1 MTQKPDLREQA
12 GRPSV
17 LPRPDVSASEIDDD
31 QIINLSLRPKRLG
44 EFVGQAQLV
53 ENLQVAIEAATRRAE
68 PMEHLLLAGPPGLG
82 KTSLAHIVT
91 GEMGSKITAT
101 SGPAVERAGDLIGIL
116 TNLGEGDVLFIDEIH
131 RLSKVVE
138 EFLYPAMENYE
149 IDFVID
155 KGPYA
160 KTIKFHLK
168 RFTLIGA
175 TTRVGL
181 LTNPL
186 RSRFGMV
193 YHLNFY
199 SAAELVQV
207 LERSARILGVAL
219 VPDAAQAIAQRSRGT
234 PRTANRL
241 LRRVRDYAQVKMSG
255 TISAATAEAAMA
267 AQGVDA
273 FGLDEIDRR
282 VLRTVIDTYGG
293 GPVGIEALAATLNEE
308 RDTIADVVEPYLLS
322 VGLLKRTAR
331 GRKATR
337 LAYQHFAQLKD
348 QPLDLLSASP

>member
-1 MTQKPDLREQA
+1 MARERQA
-12 GRPSV
+12 PVHPGR
-17 LPRPDVSASEIDDD
+17 LPAPLPAGIQGRESDDD
-31 QIINLSLRPKRLG
+31 QILNLSLRPKRLG
-44 EFVGQAQLV
+44 EFIGQTKLV
-53 ENLQVAIEAATRRAE
+53 ENLRVGIQAAKRRSE
-68 PMEHLLLAGPPGLG
+68 PLEHLLLAGPPGLG
-82 KTSLAHIVT
+82 KTSLAHIVAN
-91 GEMGSKITAT
+91 EMSAKITAT
-101 SGPAVERAGDLIGIL
+101 SGPAIERAGDLIGIL
-116 TNLGEGDVLFIDEIH
+116 TNLGEGDVFFIDEIH

-138 EFLYPAMENYE
+138 EFLYPAMENFE

-186 RSRFGMV
+186 RSRFGML
-193 YHLNFY
+193 YHLTFY
-199 SAAELVQV
+199 TADELVEV
-207 LERSARILGVAL
+207 LDRSAKILGVTLEPTASR
-219 VPDAAQAIAQRSRGT
+219 AIAQRSRGT

-241 LRRVRDYAQVKMSG
+241 LRRVRDYAQVKTSG
-255 TISAATAEAAMA
+255 RLSAETAEAAMA
-267 AQGVDA
+267 AQGVDG

-282 VLRTVIDTYGG
+282 VLKAIIEFYGG

-308 RDTIADVVEPYLLS
+308 RDTIVDVVEPYLLA

-337 LAYQHFAQLKD
+337 IAYEHFARLKE
-348 QPLDLLSASP
+348 QPLELFSA